1 MRIFILEDE
10 VPAKK
15 KLVSYL
21 MDFFGE
27 ATRFDCAR
35 SVKEGIEFLQA
46 NQDYHLILS
55 DIKLLDG
62 TAFDLFG
69 KVTIKAP
76 IIFCTA
82 YDEHLLEAF
91 QSNGIAYILKPYQK
105 RDLESALEK
114 FEVLFEPKVFKKD
127 MFYQLKE
134 ALESNLENYKK
145 RFAIKKRDGIQ
156 LLETSQIVLI
166 QAHGDF
172 CQIVDSN
179 GLRHSISKNMGTLT
193 KELDPKQ
200 FFRIN
205 RSQIVGIGYIE
216 KIIPYAK
223 NRLALKITG
232 VKENAI
238 TSTATTRSFR
248 LWIES

>member
-1 MRIFILEDE
+1 MRILILEDE

-21 MDFFGE
+21 TGFFGE
-27 ATRFDCAR
+27 FTRFECAR
-35 SVKEGIEFLQA
+35 SVKEGIEFLEKDG
-46 NQDYHLILS
+46 DYHLILS

-62 TAFDLFG
+62 TAFDVFG
-69 KVTIKAP
+69 KVTTKTP

-82 YDEHLLEAF
+82 YDDHLLQAF

-105 RDLESALEK
+105 RDLEVALEK
-114 FEVLFEPKVFKKD
+114 FEVLFEPKILKKD
-127 MFYQLKE
+127 MFHHLKE
-134 ALESNLENYKK
+134 VLESNRENYKK
-145 RFAIKKRDGIQ
+145 RFAIKKKDGIQ
-156 LLETSQIVLI
+156 LLETTQIGLI
-166 QAHGDF
+166 KANGDF

-179 GLRHSISKNMGTLT
+179 GLWHSISKSMGTLE

-205 RSQIVGIGYIE
+205 RSQIVGIDHVK
-216 KIIPYAK
+216 KIVPYTK

-232 VKENAI
+232 VKENVI
-238 TSTATTRSFR
+238 TSTSTTRDFR
-248 LWIES
+248 VWIET